1 MNYRFKRE
9 NVDFYSKGTRCSAWF
24 YLPEAEKKTPIIVMA
39 NGFGGTRENRLY
51 EYAEKFVTAG
61 YACFLF
67 DYRNY
72 GASDGNK
79 RQLINAKMQLEDWN
93 SAIEHIKKD
102 GRIDGQKLLLFGTC
116 FAGGHVIWL
125 SAHRKDIT
133 ATVAQCPYTDT
144 LATIKAV
151 GAGYILKKLPF
162 VFADLLT
169 CITGYHPVM
178 LKLATYKGENAFMEA
193 DKKTT
198 MQMIGNSTFINKA
211 PARSLLEFIKY
222 SPGKFFDKI
231 TIPIYVAACSRDT
244 LVPGEKTIQLAKR
257 AEHSICKKYDC
268 RHFDIYLNE
277 CFEEAINDY
286 INFYNQIFS

>member
-1 MNYRFKRE
+1 
-9 NVDFYSKGTRCSAWF
+9 
-24 YLPEAEKKTPIIVMA
+24 
-39 NGFGGTRENRLY
+39 
-51 EYAEKFVTAG
+51 
-61 YACFLF
+61 
-67 DYRNY
+67 
-72 GASDGNK
+72 
-79 RQLINAKMQLEDWN
+79 
-93 SAIEHIKKD
+93 
-102 GRIDGQKLLLFGTC
+102 
-116 FAGGHVIWL
+116 
-125 SAHRKDIT
+125 
-133 ATVAQCPYTDT
+133 
-144 LATIKAV
+144 
-151 GAGYILKKLPF
+151 
-162 VFADLLT
+162 
-169 CITGYHPVM
+169 M